1 MRIVATNAL
10 ALIGHLRCFDEIG
23 DGAEATFADPLGHA
37 MIDRVLGDAV
47 HDLPVDLE
55 KIYRQALQVHE

>member
-1 MRIVATNAL
+1 
-10 ALIGHLRCFDEIG
+10 
-23 DGAEATFADPLGHA
+23 